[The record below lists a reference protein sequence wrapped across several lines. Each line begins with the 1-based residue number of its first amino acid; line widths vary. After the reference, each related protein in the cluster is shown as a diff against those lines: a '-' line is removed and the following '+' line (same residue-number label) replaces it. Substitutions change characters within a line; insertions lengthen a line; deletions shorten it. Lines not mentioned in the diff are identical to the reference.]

1 MRQERKYCEAAQKML
16 ATLKR
21 GESRK
26 WMNLAN
32 TVAAMEKHY
41 ANCKRGCGRKI
52 EGPWPPK

>member
-21 GESRK
+21 ESRK

-52 EGPWPPK
+52 EGPWPPR